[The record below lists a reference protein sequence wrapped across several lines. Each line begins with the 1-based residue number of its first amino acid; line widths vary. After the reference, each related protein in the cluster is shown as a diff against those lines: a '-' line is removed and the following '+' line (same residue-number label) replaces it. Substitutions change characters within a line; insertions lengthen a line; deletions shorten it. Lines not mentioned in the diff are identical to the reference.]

1 METGLGIWT
10 VDIFVAALST
20 GKHFGMSRPIMPP
33 MLRPMARLRRAAIA
47 ILCGAWTLIGAG
59 PAWSQTPDTGTLQ
72 KSLDRLNASLEKLV
86 TLLDLQ
92 AKREAEEHENR
103 RVEIATEILGVR
115 LRKISDLEDEIKG
128 YESEEETYQD
138 ELESSKNQLELLQ
151 KQRADDGAVPE
162 EIRMQK
168 HAVEENLRMI
178 QRTLD
183 RDAARVLTLQNDLAS
198 ERKRVDGLE
207 AIVEGW
213 IEKLK

>member
-1 METGLGIWT
+1 M
-10 VDIFVAALST
+10 
-20 GKHFGMSRPIMPP
+20 
-33 MLRPMARLRRAAIA
+33 
-47 ILCGAWTLIGAG
+47 
-59 PAWSQTPDTGTLQ
+59 
-72 KSLDRLNASLEKLV
+72 NASLEKLV

-207 AIVEGW
+207 VIVEGW